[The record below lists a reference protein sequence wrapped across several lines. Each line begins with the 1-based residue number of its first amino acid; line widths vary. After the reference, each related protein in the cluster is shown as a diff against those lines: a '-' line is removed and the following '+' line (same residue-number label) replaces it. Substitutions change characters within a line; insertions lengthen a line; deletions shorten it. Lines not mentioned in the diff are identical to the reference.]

1 MSSSAETLS
10 QAFTLGYTY
19 TRSTGP
25 IVGQFL
31 TSLRARKMIGIK
43 ASDGKVLMPPVEFD
57 PVSAAA
63 LTEFVD
69 VADSGV
75 VKTWCWVKE
84 PRKAHPSDK
93 PFAWAMILLDG
104 ADTPMLHWLDAGEEA
119 AVTTGMR
126 VKVRWAAETKGV
138 MDDLNGFVPE
148 SVALLTELKPA
159 ASDEPIIGVESPSYL
174 TYNFTAGKATSLYLR
189 SMKEGKLVGQRCPKC
204 RNVYIPPRGSCA
216 ACGVPTEEQVT
227 LGNKA
232 TVESFTIVYI
242 PIPGNPIKP
251 PYVIANLV
259 LDGANL
265 SFLHLLSECKNE
277 DVRIGMRVEALWR
290 PEEEWGFAMEN
301 IQYFKPIDEPDMA
314 VDLIGKLIDE
324 GR

>member
-1 MSSSAETLS
+1 MSSSAEILS

-31 TSLRARKMIGIK
+31 TSLRARKMVGIK
-43 ASDGKVLMPPVEFD
+43 ASDGKVLMPPLEFD
-57 PVSAAA
+57 PVSADA
-63 LTEFVD
+63 LSEFVD
-69 VADSGV
+69 VADAGM

-104 ADTPMLHWLDAGEEA
+104 ADTPMLHWVDAGDEA
-119 AVTTGMR
+119 AMSTGMR
-126 VKVRWAAETKGV
+126 VKVRWAEETKGLMSDV
-138 MDDLNGFVPE
+138 NGFVPE
-148 SVALLTELKPA
+148 AVALLGELKPA
-159 ASDEPIIGVESPSYL
+159 ASDEPITGVEAPIYL
-174 TYNFTAGKATSLYLR
+174 TYNFTAGKATARYLQSL
-189 SMKEGKLVGQRCPKC
+189 KQGELVGQRCPQC

-216 ACGVPTEEQVT
+216 ACGVPTEEEVT

-277 DVRIGMRVEALWR
+277 DVRIGMRVEAVWK
-290 PEEEWGFAMEN
+290 PKEEWGFAMEN
-301 IQYFKPIDEPDMA
+301 IQYFKPIDEPD
-314 VDLIGKLIDE
+314 VPVNQIGKMIKE
-324 GR
+324 GQ

>member
-31 TSLRARKMIGIK
+31 TSLRARKMVGIK

>member
-31 TSLRARKMIGIK
+31 TSLRARKLVGIK

-57 PVSAAA
+57 PISAAA

-104 ADTPMLHWLDAGEEA
+104 ADTPMLHWIDAGDEA
-119 AVTTGMR
+119 AMSTGMR
-126 VKVRWAAETKGV
+126 VKARWAAETKGV
-138 MDDLNGFVPE
+138 MGDLNGFVPE
-148 SVALLTELKPA
+148 SVVLLTELKPP

-227 LGNKA
+227 LSNKA

>member
-1 MSSSAETLS
+1 MSSSAEILS

-31 TSLRARKMIGIK
+31 TSLRARKMVGIK
-43 ASDGKVLMPPVEFD
+43 ASDGRVLMPPVEFD

-104 ADTPMLHWLDAGEEA
+104 ADTPMLHWIDAGDEA
-119 AVTTGMR
+119 AMTTGMR
-126 VKVRWAAETKGV
+126 VKVRWAEETKGV
-138 MDDLNGFVPE
+138 MGDVNGFVPE

-174 TYNFTAGKATSLYLR
+174 TYNFTAGKATALYLR

-227 LGNKA
+227 LSNKA

-242 PIPGNPIKP
+242 PIPNNPIKP

>member
-31 TSLRARKMIGIK
+31 TSLRARKMVGIK

-104 ADTPMLHWLDAGEEA
+104 ADTPMLHWIDAGDEA
-119 AVTTGMR
+119 AMSTGMR

-227 LGNKA
+227 LSNKA

-301 IQYFKPIDEPDMA
+301 IQYFKPIDEPDMP
-314 VDLIGKLIDE
+314 VDQIGKLIDE

>member
-31 TSLRARKMIGIK
+31 TSLRARKMVGIK

-104 ADTPMLHWLDAGEEA
+104 ADTPMLHWIDAGDEA
-119 AVTTGMR
+119 AMSTGMR

-159 ASDEPIIGVESPSYL
+159 VSNEPIIGVESPSYL

-227 LGNKA
+227 LSNKA

-301 IQYFKPIDEPDMA
+301 IQYFKPIDEPDMP
-314 VDLIGKLIDE
+314 VDQIGKLIDE